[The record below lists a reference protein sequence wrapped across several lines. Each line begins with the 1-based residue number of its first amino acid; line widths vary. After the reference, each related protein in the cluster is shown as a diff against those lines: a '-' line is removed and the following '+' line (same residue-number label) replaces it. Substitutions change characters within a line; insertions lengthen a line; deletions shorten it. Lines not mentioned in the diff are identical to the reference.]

1 MRFIVLTLLFMSYAL
16 AFDSERKIDM
26 HGGKEMGLYEKKR
39 GFQNISFGKSAFV
52 ESNATKKSLP
62 TKK

>member
-1 MRFIVLTLLFMSYAL
+1 MSYAL